1 MRPVLQVFT
10 PASLPERPAP
20 FQAFDRLAAAE
31 LGDELPPETYA
42 AIQAALWT
50 HPFSRTALEAW
61 LLEVDG
67 QPVAMFEAFRVT
79 ARRRLAPDAP
89 VEHLPA
95 MVLGS
100 GFVPR
105 GLRRAGY
112 GRTLADGVCDHHVA
126 RGVALAYG
134 LVEASL
140 NVYGH
145 AHQTRPVVE
154 RWFPAAPDAAA
165 DSPAEGVEPLFDLAG
180 WTPPPLLGPVD
191 VLLTAEMLDWRL
203 ERVALERPQDR
214 ARPIGARLGADFVVW
229 STEADDDA
237 LEILHLRADDAR
249 VPALIAAACRE
260 AAARGLQA
268 AKIWESTRLDTCLPP
283 GARRTLDAVFAVG
296 RYLPGIDAEGWLDL
310 QIGHIF

>member
-1 MRPVLQVFT
+1 MQPKPQVFT
-10 PASLPERPAP
+10 AATLPERPAP
-20 FQAFDRLAAAE
+20 FQALDRLAAAE
-31 LGDELPPETYA
+31 LGDELPPDTYA
-42 AIQAALWT
+42 GIQAALWQ

-61 LLEVDG
+61 LLEVEG

-79 ARRRLAPDAP
+79 ARRRLSPDAP

-112 GRTLADGVCDHHVA
+112 GRLLADAVCDHNVA
-126 RGVALAYG
+126 TGGALAYG
-134 LVEASL
+134 LAEASL
-140 NVYGH
+140 KVYSH
-145 AHQTRPVVE
+145 TDQTRPVVE
-154 RWFPAAPDAAA
+154 RWFPAVPDAIVDASA
-165 DSPAEGVEPLFDLAG
+165 QAVEPLFDLAG
-180 WTPPPLLGPVD
+180 WTPPPLLGTTD

-214 ARPIGARLGADFVVW
+214 ARPIGARLGADFIVW

-260 AAARGLQA
+260 ASARGLEA
-268 AKIWESTRLDTCLPP
+268 AKIWESSRLDTCLPP
-283 GARRTLDAVFAVG
+283 GDRRTLDAVFAVG

>member
-1 MRPVLQVFT
+1 MQPVLQVFT
-10 PASLPERPAP
+10 AAALPERPAA
-20 FQAFDRLAAAE
+20 FQALDRLAAAE
-31 LGDELPPETYA
+31 LGDDLDPAAYA
-42 AIQAALWT
+42 AIQATLWT
-50 HPFSRTALEAW
+50 HPFSREALEAW

-67 QPVAMFEAFRVT
+67 RPVAMFEAFRVT
-79 ARRRLAPDAP
+79 ARRRMTPDAP

-105 GLRRAGY
+105 ELRRAGY
-112 GRTLADGVCDHHVA
+112 GRSLADAVCDHHVA
-126 RGVALAYG
+126 HGCALAYG

-140 NVYGH
+140 KVYSH
-145 AHQTRPVVE
+145 ADQTRPVAE
-154 RWFPAAPDAAA
+154 RSFPAAPDAGAGSQFAA
-165 DSPAEGVEPLFDLAG
+165 VDPMFDLAD
-180 WTPPPLLGPVD
+180 WTPPPLLGTTD

-214 ARPIGARLGADFVVW
+214 ARPIGARVGAGFIVW
-229 STEADDDA
+229 STEADDEV
-237 LEILHLRADDAR
+237 LEILHLRAPDAH

-260 AAARGLQA
+260 ASARGLRA
-268 AKIWESTRLDTCLPP
+268 ATIWESAALDACLPP
-283 GARRTLDAVFAVG
+283 GARRTLDSVFAVG